1 MGMRTAA
8 GSRRITGFVLLGIT
22 SVMAVPLSYGFARD
36 ASGFLGEEIGLARA
50 ASVAPIAWVAA
61 AGVALAYVVGTLI
74 AVPGVRPESL
84 RWTGLKAI
92 AVVTAVVS
100 GIVEEL
106 VFRGL
111 LMDALDTSGS
121 SPAVQVVVSALAFGV
136 AHAAWGAFAGD
147 FRLVLPTVVAT
158 TLLGGA
164 LAVVYL
170 LADRTLMPVAIAHV
184 AINLV
189 IEPGLM
195 LSVVSASRAGRPRRP
210 GGTASPDRA

>member
-1 MGMRTAA
+1 MRTAE

-22 SVMAVPLSYGFARD
+22 SVMMVPLVYGFARD
-36 ASGFLGEEIGLARA
+36 ASWFLGEEIGLARA
-50 ASVAPIAWVAA
+50 ESVSLVAWVAA
-61 AGVALAYVVGTLI
+61 AGVALAYVVGTSV
-74 AVPGVRPESL
+74 AVPGVRPESF
-84 RWTGLKAI
+84 RWSGLKAI
-92 AVVTAVVS
+92 AVVSAVVS

-111 LMDALDTSGS
+111 LMDALDAAGS
-121 SPAVQVVVSALAFGV
+121 SAALQVVVSALAFGV
-136 AHAAWGAFAGD
+136 AHAVWGAFAGD
-147 FRLVLPTVVAT
+147 LRLVLPTVVAT

-170 LADRTLMPVAIAHV
+170 LADRTLLPVAIAHV

-195 LSVVSASRAGRPRRP
+195 LSVVSASRAGRPRRA
-210 GGTASPDRA
+210 GGGASPDRA